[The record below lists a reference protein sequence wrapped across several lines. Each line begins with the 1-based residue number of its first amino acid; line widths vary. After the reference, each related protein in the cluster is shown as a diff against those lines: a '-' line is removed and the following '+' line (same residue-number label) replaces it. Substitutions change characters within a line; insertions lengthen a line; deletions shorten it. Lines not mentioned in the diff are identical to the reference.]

1 MSKKKYNNYE
11 SAVERLEEITEI
23 LESGDSS
30 LDDSIS
36 LYTEGLEIA
45 GFCNKKLSQA
55 EEKVK
60 VIKEKNGLFTEE
72 EFETDGDED

>member
-1 MSKKKYNNYE
+1 MTKKKYNDYE

-45 GFCNKKLSQA
+45 GFCNKKLNEA
-55 EEKVK
+55 EKKVK
-60 VIKEKNGLFTEE
+60 IIKEKNNLFTEE
-72 EFETDGDED
+72 EFETAGDEA

>member
-1 MSKKKYNNYE
+1 MTKKKYNDYE

-45 GFCNKKLSQA
+45 GFCNKKLNEA

-60 VIKEKNGLFTEE
+60 IIKEKNNLFTEE
-72 EFETDGDED
+72 EFETAGDEA